1 MMEGVVAVDDYEP
14 MARELLTKEIY
25 DFIAGGAGDELTLR
39 ENTTAFTRWVL
50 RPRILRGIVGRDT
63 AVEILGANLSMP
75 VMIAPWGYQRIVHPE
90 GELATARAAARA
102 RTLMV
107 VPTPA
112 EGHLEAIADVSD
124 APKWMQL
131 YIFEDRGYTERLL
144 HRVAEAGFGAVMLTA
159 DLPVRGSRD
168 RDRRNNFEIP
178 QSLRPPGG
186 VYDQGISW
194 DDLEW
199 IRERAPL
206 PILVKGILT
215 AEDARR
221 AVDVG
226 ADGIVV
232 SNHGGRQLDG
242 TQASIEALPEVVQA
256 IGSQTTV
263 LMDGGVRRG
272 TDVLKA
278 IALGAAAVLVG
289 RPTAWGLAVDGED
302 GVFRV
307 LEILRE
313 ELDAAMALTGCCTIS
328 DITPELVA
336 RRA

>member
-1 MMEGVVAVDDYEP
+1 MERVVAVDDYEP
-14 MARELLTKEIY
+14 MARELLLREIY

-39 ENTTAFTRWVL
+39 ENTSAFTRWAL
-50 RPRILRGIVGRDT
+50 RPRILRGILGRET
-63 AVEILGANLSMP
+63 AVEILGAKLSMP

-112 EGHLEAIADVSD
+112 EGDLEAIADVSD
-124 APKWMQL
+124 GPKWMQL
-131 YIFEDRGYTERLL
+131 YVFEDRGYTERML
-144 HRVAEAGFGAVMLTA
+144 HRVAGSGYGAVMLTA
-159 DLPVRGSRD
+159 DLPVRGTRD
-168 RDRRNNFEIP
+168 RERRNGFEIP
-178 QSLRPPGG
+178 RRLRPSGG
-186 VYDQGISW
+186 AYDPGISW
-194 DDLEW
+194 EDLDW

-206 PILVKGILT
+206 PILVKGVLT

-221 AVDVG
+221 AVDAG

-242 TQASIEALPEVVQA
+242 TQASIEALPEVAQA
-256 IGSQTTV
+256 VAGEVVV
-263 LMDGGVRRG
+263 LLDGGVRRG

-289 RPTAWGLAVDGED
+289 RPTAWGLAVDGEE

-307 LEILRE
+307 LEILRG
-313 ELDAAMALTGCCTIS
+313 ELDTAMALTGCGTIS

-336 RRA
+336 KRA